1 MEKIYNYDDY
11 QNFLADFYDEKKS
24 TASYFSFRY
33 MADRTGLDAGF
44 LSKVCGGKI
53 HLTLKSI
60 EPLAQFIGLNERE
73 TDFFRLLVKFGRA
86 VEASEIKLYYEEIM
100 AFRGIDMAR
109 VSDQFYAFYQ
119 KWYHTAI
126 RAVLAFYPFSGDYEA
141 LAQKLSPPISV
152 EEAKSSIDLLCR
164 IGFVVEEGGRFTLAE
179 KHITTGDKWRTG
191 AIHLF
196 QEECID
202 LAKQSLTIH
211 DKSLRDIS
219 SVTISVNHADLEEL
233 RELAKNFRR
242 QVMQLQTGNGPSDM
256 VYQINVQIIPMS
268 SKESE

>member
-11 QNFLADFYDEKKS
+11 QKFLADFYEDKKS
-24 TASYFSFRY
+24 TAPYFSFRY

-53 HLTLKSI
+53 HLTLKSV
-60 EPLAQFIGLNERE
+60 EPLGSFLALDDRE

-86 VEASEIKLYYEEIM
+86 TEASEIKLYYEEIM

-126 RAVLAFYPFSGDYEA
+126 RAILSFYPFTGDYEA
-141 LAQKLSPPISV
+141 LGQKLSPPISA
-152 EEAKSSIDLLCR
+152 EEAQQSITLLCR
-164 IGFVVEEGGRFTLAE
+164 MGFVVEEGGRFVLAE

-191 AIHLF
+191 AIHCF

-211 DKSLRDIS
+211 DKELRDIS
-219 SVTISVNHADLEEL
+219 SVTISVNHADLNEL
-233 RELAKNFRR
+233 RELTKAFRR
-242 QVMQLQTGNGPSDM
+242 QVMMLQTGNGPSDM
-256 VYQINVQIIPMS
+256 VYQVNVQIIPMS